1 MIDLMGQH
9 IISVD
14 DIADR
19 LLSANTEYFKIA
31 IKPGTIQGF
40 ELYREGGILKEYQQC
55 HYRVGGMYSIHKGTH
70 CLYVGESERSIGI
83 RLSRWL
89 KEINQK
95 SRPDESHSAAKKY
108 RSMWGNDLNGMTVRL
123 YPCREQGCFSRKQ
136 IEQALIRKLNPLLNV
151 RGKTA

>member
-1 MIDLMGQH
+1 MINLVGEH

-19 LLSANTEYFKIA
+19 LLSANPEYFKIA
-31 IKPGTIQGF
+31 IKPDTVQGF
-40 ELYREGGILKEYQQC
+40 ELYTEEGILKEYQQC
-55 HYRVGGMYSIHKGTH
+55 YYMVDGMYSIHKGTH
-70 CLYVGESERSIGI
+70 CLYVGESGRSIGT
-83 RLSRWL
+83 RLSRWI

-123 YPCREQGCFSRKQ
+123 YPCREQVSFSRKQ
-136 IEQALIRKLNPLLNV
+136 IEKALIRKLNPLLNV